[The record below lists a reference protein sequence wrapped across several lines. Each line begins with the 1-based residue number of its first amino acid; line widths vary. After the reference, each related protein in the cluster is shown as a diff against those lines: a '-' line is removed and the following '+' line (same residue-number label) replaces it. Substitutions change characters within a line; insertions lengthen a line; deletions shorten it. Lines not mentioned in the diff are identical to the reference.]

1 MFHLIH
7 SKRYENSHRLS
18 KKKPRVCQIFCSC
31 VSICLHEVFFFFRPS
46 KFERMFLCSRGR
58 EGSDLKLTRGILT
71 NRNPK

>member
-31 VSICLHEVFFFFRPS
+31 VSICLHEVFFFFAHQNLNECFYVREV
-46 KFERMFLCSRGR
+46 ERGV
-58 EGSDLKLTRGILT
+58 I
-71 NRNPK
+71 